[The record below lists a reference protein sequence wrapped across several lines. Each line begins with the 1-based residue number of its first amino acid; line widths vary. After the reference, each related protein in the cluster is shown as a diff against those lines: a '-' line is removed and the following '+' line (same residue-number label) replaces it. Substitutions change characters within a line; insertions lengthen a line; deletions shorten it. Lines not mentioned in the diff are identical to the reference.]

1 MEGNYKKLVDT
12 ILSLKKFNKVLFL
25 TCSNRY
31 KNILKTQSP
40 KSTIL
45 AEVMSKKLDNV
56 TTINVPDL
64 IIHPCE
70 GNVSRE
76 DGNKCGIKQAL
87 LKDKE
92 KNPSGYHRC
101 WASLHNPD
109 DELWKI
115 SKELFESDCVI
126 FFSSVRWGAANMF
139 YQKLIERLNWIN
151 NRYIPYGE
159 PNIIKNITSGFICVG
174 QHKYS
179 EEICELQ
186 YNNHQYYGF
195 DSNKDLY
202 WFWNAEDVNFDD
214 ETLEGYLKSY
224 PEFYEEFRIVKS
236 QSSPIKTIGVIPN
249 AAAVESLV
257 LPATK

>member
-1 MEGNYKKLVDT
+1 MTNYKNIEQT
-12 ILSLKKFNKVLFL
+12 IEILSKYKKVLFL

-31 KNILKTQSP
+31 QKILEKQTP

-45 AEVMSKKLDNV
+45 AEVITKKLNNV

-64 IIHPCE
+64 NIHPCE

-76 DGNKCGIKQAL
+76 DGNKCGLKEAL

-101 WASLHNPD
+101 WASIHNED

-126 FFSSVRWGAANMF
+126 FFTSVRWGSANMF

-151 NRYIPYGE
+151 NRYIPGGE
-159 PNIIKNITSGFICVG
+159 PNIIKDIASGFICVG
-174 QHKYS
+174 QHQYAK
-179 EEICELQ
+179 EIIKLQ
-186 YNNHQYYGF
+186 KENHEYYGF
-195 DSNKDLY
+195 EINDKLY
-202 WFWNAEDVNFDD
+202 WYWNAEDIKYDD
-214 ETLEGYLKSY
+214 ETYEGYLKSY
-224 PEFYEEFRIVKS
+224 PKFYENFKI
-236 QSSPIKTIGVIPN
+236 IK
-249 AAAVESLV
+249 
-257 LPATK
+257 K